1 MVSGAAEVGGA
12 RERPLRAPRQGSL
25 LVSVLDALTCLGP
38 GPQHVLDVG
47 GGTGG
52 LAVPLAQ
59 AGHAVTVVD
68 PSPDA
73 LAALERRAAEAGV
86 AAMVT
91 ALQGDLDGLSR
102 LAPSGGADAVLC
114 HRLLERVEDRA
125 AAMAAVAGATRPG
138 GLVSVL
144 AANRLALVLQR
155 AVAGRL
161 AGLAGLLT
169 AVPAPGPLDRRELVA
184 LAGDAGLLVTT
195 VAGVRVLSDLVP
207 GALLDDPHSATA
219 LRALEEA
226 AAEHPA
232 LREVASQLHLL
243 ARRP

>member
-1 MVSGAAEVGGA
+1 
-12 RERPLRAPRQGSL
+12 
-25 LVSVLDALTCLGP
+25 
-38 GPQHVLDVG
+38 VG

-86 AAMVT
+86 AGMVT